1 MPLDQSAGGAEFVRL
16 ARLVGRARG
25 KLAYAAHFAEASPG
39 DERVARILRSAVAA
53 GTMADAAWAGDLA
66 GYGIIAAGFIESLR
80 SLSVFDRMF
89 SDGAIRR
96 IPLRTRLAVAT
107 SAIVGSE
114 VGEGA
119 NIPVNSMAFAASG
132 LDARKVQALVAVTN
146 EVLDG
151 TTSAGAALLATELR
165 GGVASATDAAF
176 LADLLAGAPTIN
188 GSASPLTD
196 LGNLLDVVNTKGAG
210 KPYLVVAPRTAN
222 RLATKATTGGEQAF
236 PGMTPNGG
244 EIAGVPVLV
253 SDQAPAP
260 DSSGHGAI
268 LIDGSAIVGDSDTVA
283 VDASENAAL
292 QLASDP
298 ASGAQQLV
306 SMFATNSTA
315 LLATRW
321 FGFELIRDSGIA
333 VLSGAAW

>member
-1 MPLDQSAGGAEFVRL
+1 MSLDQSAGGAEFVRL

-89 SDGAIRR
+89 SDGSIRR
-96 IPLRTRLAVAT
+96 IPLRTRLAVST
-107 SAIVGSE
+107 NAIVGNE
-114 VGEGA
+114 VGEGI
-119 NIPVNSMAFAASG
+119 NVPVSSMAFAASG

-176 LADLLAGAPTIN
+176 LAGLLAGAPTIN

-222 RLATKATTGGEQAF
+222 RLATKATTAGEQAF

-306 SMFATNSTA
+306 SMFQTNSTA

-321 FGFELIRDSGIA
+321 FGFELIRDSGVC
-333 VLSGAAW
+333 VLSGAQW

>member
-1 MPLDQSAGGAEFVRL
+1 MTPVAP
-16 ARLVGRARG
+16 
-25 KLAYAAHFAEASPG
+25 PG
-39 DERVARILRSAVAA
+39 CDPGCVAVSA
-53 GTMADAAWAGDLA
+53 GTMVDAAWAGNLA
-66 GYGIIAAGFIESLR
+66 GYNTIAAGFLESLR
-80 SLSVFDRMF
+80 SLSVFDRLF
-89 SDGAIRR
+89 ADGAIRR
-96 IPLRTRLAVAT
+96 IPLRTRLAVSTVAT
-107 SAIVGSE
+107 VGHE

-132 LDARKVQALVAVTN
+132 LDSRKVQALIAVTN

-151 TTSAGAALLATELR
+151 TTSAGAALLSTELR
-165 GGVASATDAAF
+165 SGVASATDAAF
-176 LADLLAGAPTIN
+176 LGSLLANAPTID
-188 GSASPLTD
+188 GSASPLAD

-222 RLATKATTGGEQAF
+222 RLTTKATTGGEQAF

-260 DSSGHGAI
+260 DSSGHGAV

-292 QLASDP
+292 QLASNP

-321 FGFELIRDSGIA
+321 FGFELIRSTGVA
-333 VLSGAAW
+333 VLSGAHW